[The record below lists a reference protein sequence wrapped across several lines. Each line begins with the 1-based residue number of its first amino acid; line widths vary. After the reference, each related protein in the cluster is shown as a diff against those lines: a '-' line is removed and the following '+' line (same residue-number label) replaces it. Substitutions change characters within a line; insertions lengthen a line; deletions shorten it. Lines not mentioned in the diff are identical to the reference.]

1 MKRRLAKGAIILG
14 LAVLLRDA
22 VLAYLKMETELKFV
36 GVTSGNPRWVRPV
49 ATRFD
54 EFVLSVPLGQ
64 LLISGMVL
72 LALGSAGTIYWN
84 SNRADSNQHR
94 GSFDRYQIM

>member
-14 LAVLLRDA
+14 LAVLLGE
-22 VLAYLKMETELKFV
+22 ETELKFV
-36 GVTSGNPRWVRPV
+36 DVTSGNPRWVRPV

-64 LLISGMVL
+64 LLIREWCCWPLDAPEQST
-72 LALGSAGTIYWN
+72 GT
-84 SNRADSNQHR
+84 RT
-94 GSFDRYQIM
+94 GQIPTSTEEIMTGLK

>member
-14 LAVLLRDA
+14 LAVLLGDA

-36 GVTSGNPRWVRPV
+36 DVTSGNPRWVRPV

-64 LLISGMVL
+64 LLIREWCCWPLDAPEQST
-72 LALGSAGTIYWN
+72 GT
-84 SNRADSNQHR
+84 RT
-94 GSFDRYQIM
+94 GQIPTSTEEIMTLK